1 MMKMLIGLIA
11 ALFVGLLGGLFIVLS
26 GVFNVAAIE
35 PDSAMTEWILHTTM
49 RHSVAMRSSGIVA
62 PKSFP
67 DEQVRDGFEEF
78 NAMCVGC
85 HGAPGRMRS
94 AAGKG
99 LRPRA
104 PDLAQAA
111 RTWDSGNLFWI
122 VKNGIK
128 MTGMPAFGPTHDD
141 QTLWNLVAFV
151 SRLPDITPEQYK
163 QMEEQTAGSG
173 HKHEH

>member
-1 MMKMLIGLIA
+1 MKVLIGLIA
-11 ALFVGLLGGLFIVLS
+11 ALLVALFGGLFIILS
-26 GVFNVAAIE
+26 GHFNVAATD
-35 PDSAMTEWILHTTM
+35 PDSAMTEWILHATM
-49 RHSVAMRSSGIVA
+49 RRSVVMQSSGIVA
-62 PKSFP
+62 PKSFA

-78 NAMCVGC
+78 NTMCVGC
-85 HGAPGRMRS
+85 HGAPGRMRN

-128 MTGMPAFGPTHDD
+128 MTGMPAFGLTHDD
-141 QTLWNLVAFV
+141 QTIWNLVAFV
-151 SRLPDITPEQYK
+151 SRLPDITPEQY
-163 QMEEQTAGSG
+163 QQLEGQIAGSG

>member
-1 MMKMLIGLIA
+1 MKVFIGVVA
-11 ALFVGLLGGLFIVLS
+11 ALLAGLLGALLIVWS
-26 GVFNVAAIE
+26 GAFNVAAID
-35 PDSAMTEWILHTTM
+35 PDSPITEWILHTTM
-49 RHSVAMRSSGIVA
+49 RRSVAMRSSGIIA
-62 PKSFP
+62 PKSFT

-111 RTWDSGNLFWI
+111 RNWDSRNLFWI

-128 MTGMPAFGPTHDD
+128 MTGMPAFGPSHDD
-141 QTLWNLVAFV
+141 QTIWNIVGFV
-151 SRLPDITPEQYK
+151 SRLPDMTSQQYG
-163 QMEEQTAGSG
+163 QLEEQTAGSG